1 MWVVN
6 GANLR
11 MSENDYGIALPVTV
25 SGTTLGA
32 QDSLR
37 YTFKDAVNM
46 NTILVKEFSNIV
58 QNTVSFELTE
68 AESALFAPG
77 KYVYSLDWYQS
88 GSFMCCL
95 VEAAIFTVGDKA

>member
-1 MWVVN
+1 MWRVS

-25 SGTTLGA
+25 SGVTLGA

-58 QNTVSFELTE
+58 QNTVSLELTE

-77 KYVYSLDWYQS
+77 SYVYSLDWYQN

-95 VEAAIFTVGDKA
+95 VEAASFTVGDKA

>member
-11 MSENDYGIALPVTV
+11 MSENDYGLALPVTV

-37 YTFKDAVNM
+37 YTFKDAVNQ
-46 NTILVKEFSNIV
+46 NTILVKELTDIV
-58 QNTVSFELTE
+58 ENTVSLEFTE
-68 AESALFAPG
+68 EESALFAPG
-77 KYVYSLDWYQS
+77 KYVYSLDWYQD

-95 VEAAIFTVGDKA
+95 VEAASFTVGDKA